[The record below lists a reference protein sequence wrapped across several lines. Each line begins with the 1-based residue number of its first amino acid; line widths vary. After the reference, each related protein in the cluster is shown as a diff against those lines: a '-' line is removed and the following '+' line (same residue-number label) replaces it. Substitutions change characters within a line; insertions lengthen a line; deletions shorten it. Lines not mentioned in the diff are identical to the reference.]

1 MYCYMKWWKKPVEG
15 FQVATYGP
23 SADWD
28 NYKISGSSYTI
39 FDPEAIYV
47 QSKMFRLTLQTTLNK
62 VKVKEK
68 ALIELLTKYVTEA
81 KRVKKLIYLRWEEC
95 GGPTS
100 YHMILYSYHT
110 LFDVGNQNC
119 SDECWWISNSPP
131 ELTAILSDT
140 TNDVITGTFNV
151 IASNSSKWVAGSQ
164 GANPLAY
171 SFNGFDWIGV
181 GNSIFT
187 NCRAVAWNGTRWLAG
202 GEGSNTLAYSS
213 DGQTWIGLGK
223 SIFTAGCYAVASNGN
238 RSIAGG
244 AGTNT
249 LAWSNDGI
257 SWTPVSSSP
266 FSTNCNVIACSG
278 STWVAG
284 GSGTNKIAYSTD
296 NGITWNASASGNSLS
311 GKLNSIVTNG
321 TIWVAGGEG
330 IQIVQSGRSNTIIYS
345 NDGINWT
352 ASGGRP
358 FEGGGSGIQ
367 ADFSTY
373 TIGVFTSA
381 CYTIA
386 WNGSKWVASG
396 TGMTFDGSGN
406 GKYGTI
412 TLAESSDGRT
422 WSATAKS
429 WGGNSG
435 ISYTAMAWNGTLW
448 LAGSTNGYLAYSY
461 DGINFNR
468 PSRGEAS
475 SLARVLTHYYKRLD
489 DRGIINRTAAR
500 YHNDCRS
507 CHSGHECPDE
517 QLQSWYMIKKD
528 NIDYTSQIQYY
539 LDNINQ
545 KFDYEVVHEDF
556 ELYPVGKF
564 LAKIQSRINKP
575 SYDPLK
581 LLPGEEVLNYPG
593 PTGRSIQAQPDGV
606 VLNDDNGTPFYA
618 NSLSLTDE
626 KSQKN
631 ILLNPSEWRL
641 VDLVP
646 ADRVLSGKSIA
657 DRVRNEFLAKKGI
670 SMSNQTGILTKT
682 IAIMGTMNTIN
693 MDEIR
698 RSVFYMQHF
707 NFSDPNNTTKQLLY
721 TQTSPYRLMISKAFS
736 FEEEAFV
743 ANNFNMNQAV
753 ELTQD
758 IINLLTYDARLHIT
772 NWGKQRRIGI
782 LKALTN
788 RVTDMTQK
796 NRITTDI
803 TNDMIQNT
811 YEANPTINLLS
822 NINSNN
828 KSYIQTTESIQFT
841 RASGSKP
848 IIGVPRL
855 TMTTTS
861 LAYLDDKLY
870 NIVGTPVEVFA
881 IDDTNQKHSF
891 IDATI
896 VSFSPLD
903 QYKGILTLDC
913 TNVKEGSIEDPYY
926 RSAFVDS
933 SDNRIPW
940 SYVYTIMFTTPTSKN
955 AATRNITSDER
966 SLILNAIAQCFY
978 DLNSSNNLPNSG
990 IRMTTLIDI
999 YHVGNTIFDT
1009 RFRVS
1014 ERDPVKTAQVLL
1026 TIKTLNENYDSY
1038 VNSNFSEKERVEL
1051 DLNYTTQK
1059 NKLMSELEDA
1069 VYGYSSVDCGVFAQ
1083 YIKIHARDFSH
1094 IKLSQIE
1101 VVDNTNQNIAINTKI
1116 TWGLY
1121 ENIKSKIYSY
1131 EEPIGNIIATDP
1143 NDPKTTE
1150 INDNYLELLR
1160 QQIRAKHMN
1169 FLIDGITTPRYEPD
1183 IYENDDKDDRSSN
1196 NFLVINLGSEINIA
1210 YVRLTYAA
1218 GENID
1223 TTRPYTIILL
1233 DKSYIEIPTATG
1245 QTTREATIRVGNT
1258 MSVQLTT
1265 NTEVCPTPTKELF
1278 NPYWTARFYANI
1290 YSSSQYSALSST
1302 EKNKCVAVNNSY
1314 IQITGYSGGEV
1325 GTSEADDV
1333 FTFNPKYNGG
1343 YIKNM
1348 RSIVGNI
1355 NYQPTIKF
1363 FNTGDSPDIN
1373 CQTDAKKI
1381 MHEYM
1386 MNIKHPDFLINN
1398 KSFYEESFYE
1408 EGYNYYVSSITGYA
1422 ASTAPAELMN
1432 SKACKFSWKE
1442 IQKDAVTN
1450 KLIKTIDRTG
1460 IFVYI
1465 KNVYDWK
1472 VSNDYFVP
1480 IQARILPT
1488 ETLPPFPTPIEM
1500 PIPTITEVFLKSP
1513 NDTCSNKTCSDLDVI
1528 DSVIQGHNTSKSD
1541 TILRV
1546 SKAVTP
1552 APTQCEFECYTTS
1565 SPNVPKQIRMDID
1578 VGFDSAS
1585 WKCTYNYKD
1594 SQVVDATTG
1603 TYIQSN
1609 TPLLTQVYNYTTEMM
1624 QTFKQSVND
1633 IYTNLSTIVQ
1643 PHVSDS
1649 GDGIKSAVINY
1660 RQNTWGAFGEI
1671 KRLSTCELLCS
1682 DPQLIYSFLNYNRN
1696 FSTRISAIKGVGTFN
1711 SNTCDYMVDETTMSI
1726 NNGFKEDNT
1735 RTAIY
1740 RATINGCLV
1749 NSTQNITADNT
1760 NAATL
1765 LVNRSAIDPPINTSG
1780 VIRSNHI
1787 SFNDTLVFTIGTMPG
1802 WIQGKTS
1809 TFLGTPVFIESA
1821 SSHLE
1826 GNVQSKTS
1834 NTITFYNFSNPKG
1847 DFNKYV
1853 SATGSTIIGATPSW
1867 LTNGIKV
1874 QIFSDPAGTLVY
1886 DDTITISGTTIA
1898 LNSGTLA
1905 TTTKYNI
1912 FLYENYTISNA
1923 TPTEPS
1929 SAGGWTRPI
1938 TLGTGAFV
1946 NGTTLRVEK
1955 GNTSYIAG
1963 QPFQLVNKFFNTPAS
1978 FSQKVVTTSAAAPSW
1993 LVAGTNVIISTKT
2006 GGIQIYDGSIF
2017 SVSGTQITL
2026 STFPSIEALL
2036 SNPSDS
2042 YNIFLKNDTSII
2054 TGTIASYSETNLV
2067 LTITSGGNL
2076 LAGTS
2081 YTIQQTARPKSYPTI
2096 PKAFSPID
2104 WIDCSSDFA
2113 KKSTGQTSLI
2123 QAGINTCSNG
2133 TTPYTFTRPAGS
2145 DSLIYNTIPTNLSA
2159 NTCSSSSSRIN
2170 TLKTILGYPIAV
2182 EKPISGNTYE
2192 YRITALDTLP
2202 FNQTYKRVTFYG
2214 DCQISEIRG
2223 ADISSSPNKNAL
2235 PTDATSVIYANF
2247 FRHWWNIKYYYASD
2261 TQTKRVIGDINGY
2274 WYDPNTD
2281 SITFRCKSAE
2291 FGQNGPADI
2300 RLYNGKADTF
2310 TDYIYYR
2317 VVFRQQYDKTPDVV
2331 AINSQNAITSIDSI
2345 SSNYMIYS
2353 VEVATAPPTMGA
2365 ITSSAVNTTGYT
2377 TMATPDKL
2385 DHVVQEPSAALTTQF
2400 RFLRFRVS
2408 QSIAQDYA
2416 EITRLYFYKKSGV
2429 NYENSFMSY
2438 EHSTTFSTISNNIVT
2453 FVQAVP
2459 SWLKP
2464 NITIRISS
2472 SNTTIY
2478 SGIVQNVN
2486 GNQVTLDSSALSSN
2500 TPFNTSTTYIISFY
2514 NNGSGIF
2521 LQSARFRIS
2530 DISSNYYNYRNT
2542 DCSGGYLKISN
2553 PYKTSY
2559 NICVVDTRKDP
2570 LIYSKYEYSKA
2581 GTCSIGYVDYNDSY
2595 QKTYTSDSKYTTN
2608 TNTCITTGTY
2618 GEVNSIL
2625 VNANS
2630 STKRLRLKPD
2640 QYLLIDLGDLLTI
2653 DAYTFVTGSAS
2664 RLPTSFQLDG
2674 SYNGRTWKTL
2684 HTQTGFTYP
2693 PISTFHIPGYF
2704 PTAGGALQALTTQPF
2719 ATNTALEGFE
2729 NPVVESPL
2737 LEPFVDKTPYFKP
2750 DETALEPRY
2759 ALPLVK
2765 QPTLPANTLYQPLNT
2780 QARRIKTMQFRVLE
2794 TYDPEAKFVHMS
2806 MFQFHTSAG
2815 PVKSSMVR
2823 VSNPM
2828 GSRRSPKDSPE
2839 SLFEST
2845 TKARW
2850 VDYNKMPLIFT
2861 FIEYPQAPIIGFQFA
2876 FPDQKS
2882 PMDGL
2887 PSRWKMEGSY
2897 DGRNWEVYHEKTEKA
2912 HYIGN
2917 ASPIYKFKTEI

>member
-1 MYCYMKWWKKPVEG
+1 MKWWILLGIVSIIIFLAMYCYMKWWKKPVEG

-110 LFDVGNQNC
+110 LFDIGNQNC
-119 SDECWWISNSPP
+119 SDECWWIHNKSP
-131 ELTAILSDT
+131 ELSRILEED
-140 TNDVITGTFNV
+140 
-151 IASNSSKWVAGSQ
+151 
-164 GANPLAY
+164 
-171 SFNGFDWIGV
+171 
-181 GNSIFT
+181 
-187 NCRAVAWNGTRWLAG
+187 
-202 GEGSNTLAYSS
+202 
-213 DGQTWIGLGK
+213 
-223 SIFTAGCYAVASNGN
+223 
-238 RSIAGG
+238 
-244 AGTNT
+244 
-249 LAWSNDGI
+249 
-257 SWTPVSSSP
+257 
-266 FSTNCNVIACSG
+266 
-278 STWVAG
+278 
-284 GSGTNKIAYSTD
+284 
-296 NGITWNASASGNSLS
+296 
-311 GKLNSIVTNG
+311 
-321 TIWVAGGEG
+321 
-330 IQIVQSGRSNTIIYS
+330 
-345 NDGINWT
+345 
-352 ASGGRP
+352 
-358 FEGGGSGIQ
+358 
-367 ADFSTY
+367 
-373 TIGVFTSA
+373 
-381 CYTIA
+381 
-386 WNGSKWVASG
+386 
-396 TGMTFDGSGN
+396 
-406 GKYGTI
+406 
-412 TLAESSDGRT
+412 
-422 WSATAKS
+422 
-429 WGGNSG
+429 
-435 ISYTAMAWNGTLW
+435 
-448 LAGSTNGYLAYSY
+448 
-461 DGINFNR
+461 
-468 PSRGEAS
+468 AS
-475 SLARVLTHYYKRLD
+475 SLARILTHYYKRLD

-517 QLQSWYMIKKD
+517 QLQSWYMIKPN
-528 NIDYTSQIQYY
+528 NIDYTAQIQHY
-539 LDNINQ
+539 LGIISQ
-545 KFDYEVVHEDF
+545 RFDYEVVHEDF

-593 PTGRSIQAQPDGV
+593 PTGRAIQAQPDGV
-606 VLNDDNGTPFYA
+606 VLNDDNGSPFYA

-646 ADRVLSGKSIA
+646 ADRVLSGKIIA
-657 DRVRNEFLAKKGI
+657 DRVRDEFLAKKGI

-682 IAIMGTMNTIN
+682 IPIMGTMKTIN

-721 TQTSPYRLMISKAFS
+721 TQTSPYKLMMSKAFS

-861 LAYLDDKLY
+861 LAYLDNNVY

-999 YHVGNTIFDT
+999 YQVGNTIFDT

-1014 ERDPVKTAQVLL
+1014 ERDPVKTAQVLS
-1026 TIKTLNENYDSY
+1026 TIKTLNDNYDSY
-1038 VNSNFSEKERVEL
+1038 INSNFSEKERVEL

-1083 YIKIHARDFSH
+1083 YIKIYARDFSH

-1101 VVDNTNQNIAINTKI
+1101 VIDNTNQNVAINTKV
-1116 TWGLY
+1116 TWGPY
-1121 ENIKSKIYSY
+1121 ENIKSKVYSY
-1131 EEPIGNIIATDP
+1131 EEPDGNIIATDQ
-1143 NDPKTTE
+1143 NDPKTSET
-1150 INDNYLELLR
+1150 NDNYLELLR

-1183 IYENDDKDDRSSN
+1183 IYESDTSYDNSSN
-1196 NFLVINLGSEINIA
+1196 NFLVINLGSELNIA

-1223 TTRPYTIILL
+1223 TTRPYNIILL
-1233 DKSYIEIPTATG
+1233 DKSYIEIPTASDETR
-1245 QTTREATIRVGNT
+1245 REATIRVGNT
-1258 MSVQLTT
+1258 MSAQLAT
-1265 NTEVCPTPTKELF
+1265 NTELCPTPTKELF
-1278 NPYWTARFYANI
+1278 NPYWTARFYATI
-1290 YSSSQYSALSST
+1290 YTSSELSST

-1363 FNTGDSPDIN
+1363 FNTGDSPAID

-1398 KSFYEESFYE
+1398 KSFYEE
-1408 EGYNYYVSSITGYA
+1408 GYNYYVSSITGYA

-1432 SKACKFSWKE
+1432 AKACKFSWKE

-1450 KLIKTIDRTG
+1450 KLITTIDRTG
-1460 IFVYI
+1460 NFVYI

-1488 ETLPPFPTPIEM
+1488 EALTPFPTPIEM

-1594 SQVVDATTG
+1594 SQIVDATTG

-1787 SFNDTLVFTIGTMPG
+1787 SFNDTLVFTFGTMPG

-1826 GNVQSKTS
+1826 GNVQRKTG
-1834 NTITFYNFSNPKG
+1834 NTITLYNFSNPKG

-1853 SATGSTIIGATPSW
+1853 SATGSTIIGAAPSW

-1978 FSQKVVTTSAAAPSW
+1978 FSQKVVTTSLAPSW

-2026 STFPSIEALL
+2026 SNFPSIEALL

-2054 TGTIASYSETNLV
+2054 IGTIASYSETNLV

-2113 KKSTGQTSLI
+2113 KKSTGQTSLT
-2123 QAGINTCSNG
+2123 QTGINTCSNG

-2223 ADISSSPNKNAL
+2223 ADISSSPNKNAV
-2235 PTDATSVIYANF
+2235 PTDGTSVIYANF

-2261 TQTKRVIGDINGY
+2261 TQNKRVIGDINGY

-2317 VVFRQQYDKTPDVV
+2317 VVFRQQYAKTPDVV
-2331 AINSQNAITSIDSI
+2331 AINTQNTITSVDSI

-2353 VEVATAPPTMGA
+2353 VEVGSAPPTMGA
-2365 ITSSAVNTTGYT
+2365 ITSSAVNTSGYT
-2377 TMATPDKL
+2377 SIATPDKL
-2385 DHVVQEPSAALTTQF
+2385 NHVVQEPSAALTTQF

-2408 QSIAQDYA
+2408 QSSAQDYA
-2416 EITRLYFYKKSGV
+2416 EITRLYFYKRSGV

-2453 FVQAVP
+2453 FTQAVP

-2464 NITIRISS
+2464 NMTIRISS

-2828 GSRRSPKDSPE
+2828 GSRRSLKDSPE

>member
-110 LFDVGNQNC
+110 LFDIGNQNC
-119 SDECWWISNSPP
+119 SDECWWIHNKSP
-131 ELTAILSDT
+131 ELSRILEED
-140 TNDVITGTFNV
+140 
-151 IASNSSKWVAGSQ
+151 
-164 GANPLAY
+164 
-171 SFNGFDWIGV
+171 
-181 GNSIFT
+181 
-187 NCRAVAWNGTRWLAG
+187 
-202 GEGSNTLAYSS
+202 
-213 DGQTWIGLGK
+213 
-223 SIFTAGCYAVASNGN
+223 
-238 RSIAGG
+238 
-244 AGTNT
+244 
-249 LAWSNDGI
+249 
-257 SWTPVSSSP
+257 
-266 FSTNCNVIACSG
+266 
-278 STWVAG
+278 
-284 GSGTNKIAYSTD
+284 
-296 NGITWNASASGNSLS
+296 
-311 GKLNSIVTNG
+311 
-321 TIWVAGGEG
+321 
-330 IQIVQSGRSNTIIYS
+330 
-345 NDGINWT
+345 
-352 ASGGRP
+352 
-358 FEGGGSGIQ
+358 
-367 ADFSTY
+367 
-373 TIGVFTSA
+373 
-381 CYTIA
+381 
-386 WNGSKWVASG
+386 
-396 TGMTFDGSGN
+396 
-406 GKYGTI
+406 
-412 TLAESSDGRT
+412 
-422 WSATAKS
+422 
-429 WGGNSG
+429 
-435 ISYTAMAWNGTLW
+435 
-448 LAGSTNGYLAYSY
+448 
-461 DGINFNR
+461 
-468 PSRGEAS
+468 AS
-475 SLARVLTHYYKRLD
+475 SLARILTHYYKRLD

-507 CHSGHECPDE
+507 CQSECTPE

-528 NIDYTSQIQYY
+528 NIDYTTQIQYY
-539 LDNINQ
+539 LGNINQ
-545 KFDYEVVHEDF
+545 MFDYEVVHEDF
-556 ELYPVGKF
+556 EFYPVAKF

-581 LLPGEEVLNYPG
+581 LLPGEEILNYPG
-593 PTGRSIQAQPDGV
+593 PTARPIQAQPNGV

-618 NSLSLTDE
+618 NPLSLTDE
-626 KSQKN
+626 KSQEN
-631 ILLNPSEWRL
+631 ILLNPSKWRL

-646 ADRVLSGKSIA
+646 AGPVLSGKIIA
-657 DRVRNEFLAKKGI
+657 DRVREEFLKKKGI

-682 IAIMGTMNTIN
+682 IPITGTMNTIN

-861 LAYLDDKLY
+861 LAYLDDRVY

-978 DLNSSNNLPNSG
+978 DLNSSNNSPNSG

-999 YHVGNTIFDT
+999 YQVGNTIFDT

-1083 YIKIHARDFSH
+1083 YIKIYAHNFSH

-1101 VVDNTNQNIAINTKI
+1101 VVDNTNQNIAINTKV
-1116 TWGLY
+1116 TWGPY
-1121 ENIKSKIYSY
+1121 ENIKSKVYSY
-1131 EEPIGNIIATDP
+1131 EEPIGNIIATDQ
-1143 NDPKTTE
+1143 NDPKTIET
-1150 INDNYLELLR
+1150 NDNYLELLR

-1183 IYENDDKDDRSSN
+1183 IYENDDKDDGSSN

-1223 TTRPYTIILL
+1223 TTSPYTIILL
-1233 DKSYIEIPTATG
+1233 DKSYIEIPTASGETR
-1245 QTTREATIRVGNT
+1245 REATEQVGNT

-1265 NTEVCPTPTKELF
+1265 NTECPTPTKELF
-1278 NPYWTARFYANI
+1278 NPYWTARFYAKI
-1290 YSSSQYSALSST
+1290 YTSNEYEGLSST

-1398 KSFYEESFYE
+1398 KSFYEE
-1408 EGYNYYVSSITGYA
+1408 GYNYYVSSITGYA
-1422 ASTAPAELMN
+1422 TSTAPAELMN

-1450 KLIKTIDRTG
+1450 KLITTIDRTG
-1460 IFVYI
+1460 NFVYI

-1488 ETLPPFPTPIEM
+1488 EALTLFPTPIEM

-1696 FSTRISAIKGVGTFN
+1696 FSTRISAIKGIGTFN

-1826 GNVQSKTS
+1826 GNVQSKTG

-1853 SATGSTIIGATPSW
+1853 SATGSTITGATPSW

-1946 NGTTLRVEK
+1946 NGTTLGVEK

-1993 LVAGTNVIISTKT
+1993 LVAGTNIIISTKT

-2017 SVSGTQITL
+2017 SISGTQITL

-2054 TGTIASYSETNLV
+2054 TGSIASYSETNLV

-2076 LAGTS
+2076 LEGTS
-2081 YTIQQTARPKSYPTI
+2081 YSIQQTARPKSYPTI

-2113 KKSTGQTSLI
+2113 KKSTGQTSLT
-2123 QAGINTCSNG
+2123 QTGINTCSNG

-2145 DSLIYNTIPTNLSA
+2145 DTLKYNNITPTGLTPMNCNTRTNTLTNTI
-2159 NTCSSSSSRIN
+2159 
-2170 TLKTILGYPIAV
+2170 GYPIAENESSV
-2182 EKPISGNTYE
+2182 SGSTYE
-2192 YRITALDTLP
+2192 YRVTALDTLP
-2202 FNQTYKRVTFYG
+2202 FDQTYKRVTFYG

-2223 ADISSSPNKNAL
+2223 ADIANSPNKNGA
-2235 PTDATSVIYANF
+2235 PGTAATTYADF
-2247 FRHWWNIKYYYASD
+2247 FRHWWNITYYYASR
-2261 TQTKRVIGDINGY
+2261 TQNKKVMGAIDSYYYDIT
-2274 WYDPNTD
+2274 TD
-2281 SITFRCKSAE
+2281 SIIFRCKSAE

-2300 RLYNGKADTF
+2300 LKYNESTSSFPTYA
-2310 TDYIYYR
+2310 YYR
-2317 VVFRQQYDKTPDVV
+2317 VIFRRKYGKPV
-2331 AINSQNAITSIDSI
+2331 APLAMGTTFTSVDSI

-2353 VEVATAPPTMGA
+2353 AVAVSAPGSM
-2365 ITSSAVNTTGYT
+2365 TSIGSPAVDTTTYTGMTNT
-2377 TMATPDKL
+2377 DKSNYI
-2385 DHVVQEPSAALTTQF
+2385 VQEPSTALSNQF
-2400 RFLRFRVS
+2400 RFLRFQV
-2408 QSIAQDYA
+2408 IATNAADYA
-2416 EITRLYFYKKSGV
+2416 EIARIYFYKILPDGS
-2429 NYENSFMSY
+2429 YDNSFKVNTLN
-2438 EHSTTFSTISNNIVT
+2438 TTFS
-2453 FVQAVP
+2453 AV
-2459 SWLKP
+2459 SGQ
-2464 NITIRISS
+2464 NITLAQETPLWLVANINIRIKSG
-2472 SNTTIY
+2472 TTEVF
-2478 SGIVQNVN
+2478 SGIVK
-2486 GNQVTLDSSALSSN
+2486 QVTNRQITLDKSVAFDTSS
-2500 TPFNTSTTYIISFY
+2500 TYNISY
-2514 NNGSGIF
+2514 YNNNGSGIF

-2542 DCSGGYLKISN
+2542 DCSGGYLKIPN

-2559 NICVVDTRKDP
+2559 NICAVATRSSGTFDP
-2570 LIYSKYEYSKA
+2570 KYEYSKT
-2581 GTCSIGYVDYNDSY
+2581 GTCSIGYVDYSDSY
-2595 QKTYTSDSKYTTN
+2595 QKTYTGVGDTPYKIN
-2608 TNTCITTGTY
+2608 TNTCITTASY
-2618 GEVNSIL
+2618 GEVNTIL

-2630 STKRLRLKPD
+2630 STKRLRLKTN

-2684 HTQTGFTYP
+2684 HTQTNFSYSP
-2693 PISTFHIPGYF
+2693 NIKSFYVPGYF
-2704 PTAGGALQALTTQPF
+2704 PTTGGALQALTLQPSF
-2719 ATNTALEGFE
+2719 YTSQAANTAFEGFE

-2759 ALPLVK
+2759 ALPLIK

>member
-110 LFDVGNQNC
+110 LFDIGNQNC
-119 SDECWWISNSPP
+119 SDECWWIHNKSP
-131 ELTAILSDT
+131 ELSRILEED
-140 TNDVITGTFNV
+140 
-151 IASNSSKWVAGSQ
+151 
-164 GANPLAY
+164 
-171 SFNGFDWIGV
+171 
-181 GNSIFT
+181 
-187 NCRAVAWNGTRWLAG
+187 
-202 GEGSNTLAYSS
+202 
-213 DGQTWIGLGK
+213 
-223 SIFTAGCYAVASNGN
+223 
-238 RSIAGG
+238 
-244 AGTNT
+244 
-249 LAWSNDGI
+249 
-257 SWTPVSSSP
+257 
-266 FSTNCNVIACSG
+266 
-278 STWVAG
+278 
-284 GSGTNKIAYSTD
+284 
-296 NGITWNASASGNSLS
+296 
-311 GKLNSIVTNG
+311 
-321 TIWVAGGEG
+321 
-330 IQIVQSGRSNTIIYS
+330 
-345 NDGINWT
+345 
-352 ASGGRP
+352 
-358 FEGGGSGIQ
+358 
-367 ADFSTY
+367 
-373 TIGVFTSA
+373 
-381 CYTIA
+381 
-386 WNGSKWVASG
+386 
-396 TGMTFDGSGN
+396 
-406 GKYGTI
+406 
-412 TLAESSDGRT
+412 
-422 WSATAKS
+422 
-429 WGGNSG
+429 
-435 ISYTAMAWNGTLW
+435 
-448 LAGSTNGYLAYSY
+448 
-461 DGINFNR
+461 
-468 PSRGEAS
+468 AS
-475 SLARVLTHYYKRLD
+475 SLARILTHYYKRLD

-517 QLQSWYMIKKD
+517 QLQSWYMIKPN
-528 NIDYTSQIQYY
+528 NIDYTAQIQHY
-539 LDNINQ
+539 LGIISQ
-545 KFDYEVVHEDF
+545 RFDYEVVHEDF

-593 PTGRSIQAQPDGV
+593 PTGRAIQAQPDGV
-606 VLNDDNGTPFYA
+606 VLNDDNGSPFYA

-646 ADRVLSGKSIA
+646 ADRVLSGKIIA
-657 DRVRNEFLAKKGI
+657 DRVRDEFLAKKGI

-682 IAIMGTMNTIN
+682 IPIMGTMKTIN

-721 TQTSPYRLMISKAFS
+721 TQTSPYKLMMSKAFS

-861 LAYLDDKLY
+861 LAYLDNNVY

-999 YHVGNTIFDT
+999 YQVGNTIFDT

-1014 ERDPVKTAQVLL
+1014 ERDPVKTAQVLS
-1026 TIKTLNENYDSY
+1026 TIKTLNDNYDSY
-1038 VNSNFSEKERVEL
+1038 INSNFSEKERVEL

-1083 YIKIHARDFSH
+1083 YIKIYARDFSH

-1101 VVDNTNQNIAINTKI
+1101 VIDNTNQNVAINTKV
-1116 TWGLY
+1116 TWGPY
-1121 ENIKSKIYSY
+1121 ENIKSKVYSY
-1131 EEPIGNIIATDP
+1131 EEPDGNIIATDQ
-1143 NDPKTTE
+1143 NDPKTSET
-1150 INDNYLELLR
+1150 NDNYLELLR

-1183 IYENDDKDDRSSN
+1183 IYESDTSYDNSSN
-1196 NFLVINLGSEINIA
+1196 NFLVINLGSELNIA

-1223 TTRPYTIILL
+1223 TTRPYNIILL
-1233 DKSYIEIPTATG
+1233 DKSYIEIPTASDETR
-1245 QTTREATIRVGNT
+1245 REATIRVGNT
-1258 MSVQLTT
+1258 MSAQLAT
-1265 NTEVCPTPTKELF
+1265 NTELCPTPTKELF
-1278 NPYWTARFYANI
+1278 NPYWTARFYATI
-1290 YSSSQYSALSST
+1290 YTSSELSST

-1363 FNTGDSPDIN
+1363 FNTGDSPAID

-1398 KSFYEESFYE
+1398 KSFYEE
-1408 EGYNYYVSSITGYA
+1408 GYNYYVSSITGYA

-1432 SKACKFSWKE
+1432 AKACKFSWKE

-1450 KLIKTIDRTG
+1450 KLITTIDRTG
-1460 IFVYI
+1460 NFVYI

-1488 ETLPPFPTPIEM
+1488 EALTPFPTPIEM

-1594 SQVVDATTG
+1594 SQIVDATTG

-1787 SFNDTLVFTIGTMPG
+1787 SFNDTLVFTFGTMPG

-1826 GNVQSKTS
+1826 GNVQRKTG
-1834 NTITFYNFSNPKG
+1834 NTITLYNFSNPKG

-1853 SATGSTIIGATPSW
+1853 SATGSTIIGAAPSW

-1978 FSQKVVTTSAAAPSW
+1978 FSQKVVTTSLAPSW

-2026 STFPSIEALL
+2026 SNFPSIEALL

-2054 TGTIASYSETNLV
+2054 IGTIASYSETNLV

-2113 KKSTGQTSLI
+2113 KKSTGQTSLT
-2123 QAGINTCSNG
+2123 QTGINTCSNG

-2223 ADISSSPNKNAL
+2223 ADISSSPNKNAV
-2235 PTDATSVIYANF
+2235 PTDGTSVIYANF

-2261 TQTKRVIGDINGY
+2261 TQNKRVIGDINGY

-2317 VVFRQQYDKTPDVV
+2317 VVFRQQYAKTPDVV
-2331 AINSQNAITSIDSI
+2331 AINTQNTITSVDSI

-2353 VEVATAPPTMGA
+2353 VEVGSAPPTMGA
-2365 ITSSAVNTTGYT
+2365 ITSSAVNTSGYT
-2377 TMATPDKL
+2377 SIATPDKL
-2385 DHVVQEPSAALTTQF
+2385 NHVVQEPSAALTTQF

-2408 QSIAQDYA
+2408 QSSAQDYA
-2416 EITRLYFYKKSGV
+2416 EITRLYFYKRSGV

-2453 FVQAVP
+2453 FTQAVP

-2464 NITIRISS
+2464 NMTIRISS

-2828 GSRRSPKDSPE
+2828 GSRRSLKDSPE